1 MENIKIIKSNKFK
14 TITIKVVLYNK
25 FNKENATGLSLLSR
39 VLTNTTK
46 KYNTKRKMINKLCNL
61 YDASVYTGT
70 NPSHEV
76 SINTFTMTIVNDKI
90 INDSKFVFEGI
101 KFLYEMIKNPNVENN
116 AFNEEVFN
124 EEKRILKDE
133 IIKIY
138 NNKNRYALR
147 QAIKHMC
154 PNESVSISSL
164 GTLEELEKITPE
176 SLYVLYKDLIEN
188 SNVYIYAMGD
198 VDDSFKEKLSIFN
211 GIKSCNIELN
221 PVVTETIIPT
231 EVKYITEKQDLKQA
245 KLVMG
250 FRTGCNYKDVEYYE
264 LQLFSL
270 MYGGLFCSNLFQEV
284 REKHNYAY
292 DIASF
297 LVPDSKVMIVSC
309 GVDSENIDATIE
321 IINNELKKYQ
331 DGDIDEELL
340 EIAKTNAI
348 SDLNE
353 IEDSPNAY
361 INTLTKQVLLDQNYS
376 IEDVQDIVRGIS
388 KENIIKQ
395 AQNIY
400 LDTVFVLT
408 NK

>member
-1 MENIKIIKSNKFK
+1 MENIKIIKSEKFK

-46 KYNTKRKMINKLCNL
+46 KFNTKRKMINKLCDL

-76 SINTFTMTIVNDKI
+76 SINTFTLTIVNDKI
-90 INDSKFVFEGI
+90 INDNKFVNEGI
-101 KFLYEMIKNPNVENN
+101 KFLYEVITNPNATND
-116 AFNEEVFN
+116 AFDEDIFL

-133 IIKIY
+133 IVKVY

-164 GTLEELEKITPE
+164 GTLEDLEKLTPK
-176 SLYVLYKDLIEN
+176 SLYELYKDLIGN
-188 SNVYIYAMGD
+188 SRVYIYAMGD
-198 VDDSFKEKLSIFN
+198 IDDEFKDKLSIFN
-211 GIKSCNIELN
+211 SINDNNIELN
-221 PVVTETIIPT
+221 PVVSETIIPT
-231 EVKYITEKQDLKQA
+231 EVKYFTEKQDLNQA

-250 FRTGCNYKDVEYYE
+250 FRTGYNYKDFEYYE

-284 REKHNYAY
+284 REKHNFAY

-297 LVPDSKVMIVSC
+297 LVPDSKIMIVSC
-309 GVDSENIDATIE
+309 GVDSENVDATVK
-321 IINNELKKYQ
+321 IINEELKKYQ
-331 DGDIDEELL
+331 DGNIDDELL

-361 INTLTKQVLLDQNYS
+361 INTLTKQILLNQNYS
-376 IEDVQDIVRGIS
+376 IEDIQNIVRGIS
-388 KENIIKQ
+388 KEDIIKQ